1 MVLLSGPKMSFNWAQ
16 SNFLKFFNGISSLA
30 WNFFTNIIPKGWSW
44 NRDSSV
50 KFEGIRK
57 RVSRQDGEA
66 ISGLRGWALLVLPW
80 SPNLGRQNC
89 PLSHPRPLQ
98 AFFICT
104 SWLSSSLP
112 SEILPSVSTLSN
124 RLFFCGLSY
133 HSQTWHMTS
142 QLTQKQ
148 SPRLPSLVIR
158 NEVETWG
165 CCKKR
170 KIKKKQRKC

>member
-1 MVLLSGPKMSFNWAQ
+1 MEYP
-16 SNFLKFFNGISSLA
+16 A
-30 WNFFTNIIPKGWSW
+30 WLEIFFTNIIPKGWSW
-44 NRDSSV
+44 NWDSSV

-57 RVSRQDGEA
+57 RVSRPDGGRLSLVCLGGPSWLCPDLLTWVA
-66 ISGLRGWALLVLPW
+66 RTALYLT
-80 SPNLGRQNC
+80 
-89 PLSHPRPLQ
+89 PRPLQ
-98 AFFICT
+98 AFFIWT
-104 SWLSSSLP
+104 SWLSSPLP

-133 HSQTWHMTS
+133 PSQTWHMTS

-165 CCKKR
+165 CCKKS